1 MLPRY
6 CGHHECKGNSAS
18 AALNKWL
25 GPRGP
30 KGCVVHSFRHSFRDL
45 LRAVECPQD
54 IADRLGGWSA
64 VGVRLELERATEQ
77 VIRKMCYTSGLIELY
92 QSRRTTSIKV

>member
-25 GPRGP
+25 VPRVP

-64 VGVRLELERATEQ
+64 VGVGESYGAGYPEDVLYKWVDRAIS
-77 VIRKMCYTSGLIELY
+77 V
-92 QSRRTTSIKV
+92 